1 MEDLKQKLEILL
13 SNEVSNRSILD
24 YKKLITFIDATIAQS
39 LNQPKEEKT
48 SFLISN
54 ILSIRDFMQSE
65 IISKTI
71 TADAK
76 SKVLQVYDDYFE
88 PKEKKEEIIKK
99 KE

>member
-1 MEDLKQKLEILL
+1 MDDLKQKLTILL
-13 SNEVSNRSILD
+13 SSEVSHRSILD

-39 LNQPKEEKT
+39 LNQPPEEKT
-48 SFLISN
+48 SFLIAN
-54 ILSIRDFMQSE
+54 ILSMRDFMQSE

-71 TADAK
+71 TADTK
-76 SKVLQVYDDYFE
+76 SKVLQVYDNHFE